1 MYVGE
6 ACCMLLP
13 IFDINY
19 KFGHVNIHVLS
30 SIRIHMLYCLLKLYV
45 RPFAQVGTPVCVLQ
59 KDFTDI
65 GRIAS
70 IRFNEKAVDHAK
82 KGQKVTIKVW
92 HIVVD

>member
-1 MYVGE
+1 
-6 ACCMLLP
+6 
-13 IFDINY
+13 
-19 KFGHVNIHVLS
+19 
-30 SIRIHMLYCLLKLYV
+30 V